1 MPLPLPLPLVLPQ
14 TPPPLAP
21 CSRVRFECWVSGM
34 RRLENVNM
42 NCINLPGRHSLPLRL
57 NPIVAQPLGKLSR
70 QRLYGFSA
78 SYSALTRSKCKRTK
92 KYQAARWRWSESLLV
107 LVLVVHSKKLGWQW
121 AGFRECFPNFVLL
134 FLPTYSVTWPY
145 IYWSI
150 IPLLFLD
157 FWYWYWYLL
166 KVLSTFFR
174 SAQHTYSWAGRL
186 RYMAIGSWSANANR
200 MWRHQS
206 SAHLLTRRWWPGM
219 GDFGGAE
226 GL

>member
-1 MPLPLPLPLVLPQ
+1 MPPPLPLPLPLPLPQ

-121 AGFRECFPNFVLL
+121 AGFRECFPNFVIL
-134 FLPTYSVTWPY
+134 FIHITYIEVSFTFKIFLESSFNIFSQCTAHIFLGRPTK
-145 IYWSI
+145 IYG
-150 IPLLFLD
+150 
-157 FWYWYWYLL
+157 Y
-166 KVLSTFFR
+166 R
-174 SAQHTYSWAGRL
+174 
-186 RYMAIGSWSANANR
+186 
-200 MWRHQS
+200 
-206 SAHLLTRRWWPGM
+206 
-219 GDFGGAE
+219 
-226 GL
+226 